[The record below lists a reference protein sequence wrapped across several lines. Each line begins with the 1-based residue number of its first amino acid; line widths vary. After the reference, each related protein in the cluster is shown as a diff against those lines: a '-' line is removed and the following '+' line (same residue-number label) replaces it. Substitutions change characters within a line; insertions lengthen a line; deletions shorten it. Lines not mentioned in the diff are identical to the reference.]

1 MVLMPLVALELLLL
15 FALYLILRVDV
26 VLWTISILTAL
37 HECGSMVV
45 GLALMSMSSLISFA
59 IGSASG
65 RLSARAMPLSK
76 LQGSSP
82 ISLALSVHVHC
93 IRLYGGKNKYLL
105 KLKISPVVAR
115 SGKSTD
121 GPPSRS
127 FQKLFA
133 YVSDIEATQRSP
145 IHRLP
150 ARLQHTSPGAVYR
163 STLQHSRLLC
173 SEHYI
178 CGHAQQLNPQRIRSL
193 RFTCPSNGPELLQS
207 LPFPALCFGF
217 PLTPRPRAAVQQTLT
232 SRVSARAPPSRRD
245 ASTTT
250 TGIVRAHCARPG
262 YNGTCQQHGQLSVC

>member
-133 YVSDIEATQRSP
+133 YVSDIEAT
-145 IHRLP
+145 HC
-150 ARLQHTSPGAVYR
+150 LQG
-163 STLQHSRLLC
+163 C
-173 SEHYI
+173 
-178 CGHAQQLNPQRIRSL
+178 N
-193 RFTCPSNGPELLQS
+193 
-207 LPFPALCFGF
+207 
-217 PLTPRPRAAVQQTLT
+217 TPRLVQCTGAL
-232 SRVSARAPPSRRD
+232 SNIRD
-245 ASTTT
+245 F
-250 TGIVRAHCARPG
+250 CAR
-262 YNGTCQQHGQLSVC
+262 NTTSADMRNS